1 MFKHKGCE
9 FFYVQTKGRLFKC
22 KKDRLFVVLAI
33 KGVSSYGSWYLA
45 ENFPEI
51 GSSIAWS
58 SWSVRSWLGKVFSVT
73 AVNFILHPWFV
84 SRSCSLEIVANGI
97 IPS

>member
-1 MFKHKGCE
+1 M
-9 FFYVQTKGRLFKC
+9 QTKGRLFMC

-51 GSSIAWS
+51 GSSIA
-58 SWSVRSWLGKVFSVT
+58 
-73 AVNFILHPWFV
+73 
-84 SRSCSLEIVANGI
+84 
-97 IPS
+97 